1 MGISKLRAG
10 ILAMLATMS
19 CASSARP
26 LQDVG
31 RTPLALQSA
40 DGSALTLDQL
50 WRERTATV
58 LVFWSGECPCV
69 RRYQERVDSLLD
81 RYPADHVRIAGISSN
96 AGESFTDVLG
106 VAKERGVRI
115 PIFRD
120 EDGQVAEA
128 VGAHSTPTVVVLDG
142 NGQVRFR
149 GWIDNERLPG
159 DPKREPWLEHAVQG
173 LIDHRDFASR
183 TPIYGCTI
191 SRSLL
196 GAPPGHCCHE
206 QH

>member
-1 MGISKLRAG
+1 MHGC
-10 ILAMLATMS
+10 ILAALATAS

-26 LQDVG
+26 LPNVG
-31 RTPLALQSA
+31 HTPLALQSA
-40 DGSALTLDQL
+40 DGAPLTLDQL
-50 WRERTATV
+50 WRDHAATV

-69 RRYQERVDSLLD
+69 RRYQERVDSLID
-81 RYPADHVRIAGISSN
+81 HYPSDQVRVVGISSN
-96 AGESFTDVLG
+96 AGESLVDVQR

-120 EDGQVAEA
+120 KGGFVAQA
-128 VGAHSTPTVVVLDG
+128 LGAHSTPTAVVLDG
-142 NGQVRFR
+142 QGQVRFL

-159 DPKREPWLEHAVQG
+159 DPRREPWLEHAVQG
-173 LIDHRDFASR
+173 LLDHRDFASR
-183 TPIYGCTI
+183 TPIYGCAI

-196 GAPPGHCCHE
+196 GASAGHCCHE